1 MKFIVYGLNHITAPI
16 EIREKFAL
24 SDSDILEFFKKIKN
38 KTSDIVFLSTC
49 NRVEFYFLSF
59 KNEKEIIKELIN
71 YLNQF
76 YSLKDSDIKKYFYY
90 HEGEA
95 AYLHLFRVAS
105 SLDSMVIGE
114 PQILGQVR
122 SAYQQAVNAN
132 MVGSILNN
140 IFLRAFVA
148 AKKVRTQTEIS
159 RMPISISSIVVDL
172 SKRIFS
178 SLQEKQVLLFGAGEM
193 GELTAKYLSLEGV
206 KNLWIANRTYEIANS
221 LAKSLN
227 GFPLTLEEGLRKI
240 GSIDIIV
247 TSILNEKPFL
257 TLEKIKALFLKRD
270 FKPLFIIDIGVPR
283 NVDSMVGKL
292 ASVYLYNIDDL
303 ASIAKINHGMR
314 QKWIVVAEEILNL
327 EIKKLNVWIN
337 NLQLVPTIKSF
348 FKKFD
353 DIRAM
358 EVSKFIKKNN
368 EFSEKEINKIDHL
381 TQNIIAKL
389 LHSPTVNLKTIE
401 TESKKEKYMEILSD
415 IFNLNYEIKNNTH
428 DEPQDEQQ

>member
-257 TLEKIKALFLKRD
+257 TLEKIKALLLKRD

-314 QKWIVVAEEILNL
+314 QKWIVVAEEILDL

-368 EFSEKEINKIDHL
+368 EFSEKEI
-381 TQNIIAKL
+381 
-389 LHSPTVNLKTIE
+389 KT
-401 TESKKEKYMEILSD
+401 SW
-415 IFNLNYEIKNNTH
+415 
-428 DEPQDEQQ
+428 